1 MGSKV
6 KEKKEKKQPD
16 IKLSSVFKYL
26 AYSYKYAKKEKFYL
40 FLVLV
45 ANVLL
50 TIISVA
56 VPVFNAKQIVALTD
70 GAWTRLIIII
80 VTIFGLEITRNL
92 GRYIYSISWN
102 RYFYSVKKN
111 IQLDLADEILRITQE
126 DLNSNSSGVFIERL
140 NNDTEKL
147 TDIFVDLLDWISSI
161 VGGIGVFISIFFI
174 NKLIF
179 LIYLV
184 FILVLFFLQ
193 KKTQEIVME
202 KRKIHIKNREKV
214 NGFTSEIIR
223 GAKDIKIL
231 NAEKSFLL
239 HASKIMDTLKDS
251 GKDLNSTRAKMNF
264 FNGDIRDLL
273 DLIIGL
279 LGVYFII
286 NGQLTVSAM
295 LIIYNYSPRIMNLSS
310 WFERLI
316 ECISEFNLSASRI
329 FGILAESEFHKESFG
344 EKHVRKLNGNI
355 AFDKVSFSYEDG
367 QVVLKNMSFT
377 VSQNKTVAFVG
388 KSGAGKSTI
397 FNLISKLYNPEKGN
411 IYLDDYNI
419 SDLDRAS
426 IRGNLSIISQNPY
439 IYNMSIREN
448 LQVIKQNATKK
459 EIEEACK
466 MACLH
471 DFIMTLKDGYDTVV
485 GEGGVTL
492 SGGQKQRLA
501 IARAF
506 LLKTKI
512 ILFDEATS
520 ALDNETQKEITK
532 AIENMK
538 GDYTVLIIAHR
549 LSTVQNAD
557 EIFVID
563 KGKVVDSGTKSY
575 LLKNCKVFK
584 KLYETELEDEN

>member
-1 MGSKV
+1 MK
-6 KEKKEKKQPD
+6 KNKDNEKNLDK
-16 IKLSSVFKYL
+16 IKFRNLFKYL
-26 AYSYKYAKKEKFYL
+26 KYSYKYAKEEKFYL

-45 ANVLL
+45 ANIML
-50 TIISVA
+50 TVISIA
-56 VPVFNAKQIVALTD
+56 VPIFSAKQIVALTNSE
-70 GAWTRLIIII
+70 WTKLLIVI
-80 VTIFGLEITRNL
+80 VTIFVLEISRNT
-92 GRYIYSISWN
+92 GRLIYMISWN
-102 RYFYSVKKN
+102 KYFYSVKKN
-111 IQLDLADEILRITQE
+111 IQLDLAEEILKITQD
-126 DLNSNSSGVFIERL
+126 DLNNNSSGVFIERL

-147 TDIFVDLLDWISSI
+147 TDIFIDLLDWISDI
-161 VGGIGVFISIFFI
+161 VGGLGVFISIFFI
-174 NKLIF
+174 NKIIF
-179 LIYLV
+179 LIYLA
-184 FILVLFFLQ
+184 FILILFFLQ
-193 KKTQEIVME
+193 KRTQDIVMK
-202 KRKIHIKNREKV
+202 KRKVHIKNREKV

-231 NAEKSFLL
+231 NAEKSFLV
-239 HASKIMDTLKDS
+239 HASSIMDTLKQS
-251 GKDLNSTRAKMNF
+251 GNDLNGTRAKLNF
-264 FNGDIRDLL
+264 LNGDVRDILDLL
-273 DLIIGL
+273 VSAF
-279 LGVYFII
+279 GVYFII
-286 NGQLTVSAM
+286 QGKLSVSAM
-295 LIIYNYSPRIMNLSS
+295 LIIYNYSPKIMNLSS
-310 WFERLI
+310 YFERLI

-329 FGILAESEFHKESFG
+329 FGILVEEEFHKEKFG
-344 EKHVRKLNGNI
+344 TKHVRKLNGNI
-355 AFDKVSFSYEDG
+355 VFDKVNFSYDKDN
-367 QVVLKNMSFT
+367 VVLKNMSFE
-377 VSQNKTVAFVG
+377 VEANKTVAFVG

-397 FNLISKLYNPEKGN
+397 FNLISKLYDPESGS
-411 IYLDDYNI
+411 IFLDSYDI
-419 SDLDRAS
+419 KDLDRDS

-439 IYNMSIREN
+439 IYNMSIKEN
-448 LQVIKQNATKK
+448 LQVIKKNATKK

-557 EIFVID
+557 KIFVID
-563 KGKVVDSGTKSY
+563 NGKVVDSGKKNY

-584 KLYETELEDEN
+584 RLYETELEDEN

>member
-1 MGSKV
+1 MKKNKD
-6 KEKKEKKQPD
+6 KEKNPD
-16 IKLSSVFKYL
+16 KIKFSNLFKYL
-26 AYSYKYAKKEKFYL
+26 KYSYKYAKKEKFYL

-45 ANVLL
+45 ANIML
-50 TIISVA
+50 TVISIA
-56 VPVFNAKQIVALTD
+56 VPIFSAKQIVALTNSE
-70 GAWTRLIIII
+70 WTKLLIVI
-80 VTIFGLEITRNL
+80 VTIFVLEISRNT
-92 GRYIYSISWN
+92 GRLIYMISWN
-102 RYFYSVKKN
+102 KYFYSVKKN
-111 IQLDLADEILRITQE
+111 IQLDLAEEILKITQD
-126 DLNSNSSGVFIERL
+126 DLNTNSSGVFIERL

-147 TDIFVDLLDWISSI
+147 TDIFIDLLDWISDI
-161 VGGIGVFISIFFI
+161 VGGLGVFISIFFI
-174 NKLIF
+174 NKIIF
-179 LIYLV
+179 LIYLA
-184 FILVLFFLQ
+184 FILILFFLQ
-193 KKTQEIVME
+193 KRTQDIVMK

-231 NAEKSFLL
+231 NAEKSFLV
-239 HASKIMDTLKDS
+239 HASSIMDTLKQS
-251 GKDLNSTRAKMNF
+251 GNDLNGTRAKLNF
-264 FNGDIRDLL
+264 LNGDVRDILDLL
-273 DLIIGL
+273 VSAF
-279 LGVYFII
+279 GVYFII
-286 NGQLTVSAM
+286 QGKLSVSAM
-295 LIIYNYSPRIMNLSS
+295 LIIYNYSPKIMNLSS
-310 WFERLI
+310 YFERLI

-329 FGILAESEFHKESFG
+329 FGILVEEEFHKEKFG
-344 EKHVRKLNGNI
+344 TKHVRKLNGNI
-355 AFDKVSFSYEDG
+355 VFDRVNFSYDNDN
-367 QVVLKNMSFT
+367 VVLKNMSFE
-377 VSQNKTVAFVG
+377 VEPNKTVAFVG

-397 FNLISKLYNPEKGN
+397 FNLISKLYDPESGSIFLDSHN
-411 IYLDDYNI
+411 IK
-419 SDLDRAS
+419 DLDRDS

-448 LQVIKQNATKK
+448 LQVIKKNATKK

-471 DFIMTLKDGYDTVV
+471 EFIMTLKDGYDTIV

-557 EIFVID
+557 KIFVID
-563 KGKVVDSGTKSY
+563 NGKVVDSGKKNY

-584 KLYETELEDEN
+584 RLYETELEDEN

>member
-1 MGSKV
+1 MKKV
-6 KEKKEKKQPD
+6 EDKKEK
-16 IKLSSVFKYL
+16 IKLSSLFKYL
-26 AYSYKYAKKEKFYL
+26 KYTYHYAKEGKFYL

-50 TIISVA
+50 TIISIA
-56 VPVFNAKQIVALTD
+56 VPIFNAKQIVSLTD
-70 GAWTRLIIII
+70 GEWKKLIIII
-80 VTIFGLEITRNL
+80 FTIFGLEICRNA
-92 GRYIYSISWN
+92 GHYIYSFSWN
-102 RYFYSVKKN
+102 KYFYKIKKN
-111 IQLDLADEILRITQE
+111 IQLELAEETLKIKTD
-126 DLNSNSSGVFIERL
+126 DLNNNSSGVFIERI

-147 TDIFVDLLDWISSI
+147 TDIFVDLLDWISRI
-161 VGGIGVFISIFFI
+161 IGDVGVFISVFFI

-179 LIYLV
+179 LLYLI
-184 FILVLFFLQ
+184 FILLLFFFQ
-193 KKTQEIVME
+193 KKSASIVLE
-202 KRKIHIKNREKV
+202 KRKIHLKNREKV

-231 NAEKSFLL
+231 NAEKSFLN
-239 HASKIMDTLKDS
+239 HASETMDILKES
-251 GKDLNSTRAKMNF
+251 GTSWSLTRSKFNF
-264 FNGDIRDLL
+264 INGNIRDLL
-273 DLIIGL
+273 DLLISL
-279 LGVYFII
+279 AGVWFII
-286 NGQLTVSAM
+286 NGQMSISSM
-295 LIIYNYSPRIMNLSS
+295 LIIYNYSGKIMNISS
-310 WFERLI
+310 CFERLI
-316 ECISEFNLSASRI
+316 QCINDYNLSASRI
-329 FGILAESEFHKESFG
+329 FGILIEEEFHKESFG
-344 EKHVRKLNGNI
+344 ETHVRKLNGNI
-355 AFDKVSFSYEDG
+355 TFDKVDFTYDG
-367 QVVLKNMSFT
+367 DNEVLNRMSFEIKA
-377 VSQNKTVAFVG
+377 NKTVAFVG

-397 FNLISKLYNPEKGN
+397 FNLISKLYDANAGN
-411 IYLDDYNI
+411 IYLDGYNI
-419 SDLDRAS
+419 KDLDKDS

-439 IYNMSIREN
+439 IYNMSIKEN
-448 LQVIKQNATKK
+448 LQIIKKNATKK
-459 EIEEACK
+459 EIVEACK

-471 DFIMTLKDGYDTVV
+471 DFVMTLKDGYDTIV

-563 KGKVVDSGTKSY
+563 KGKIVGSGTRNY

-584 KLYETELEDEN
+584 RLYETELETEN

>member
-1 MGSKV
+1 M
-6 KEKKEKKQPD
+6 
-16 IKLSSVFKYL
+16 
-26 AYSYKYAKKEKFYL
+26 
-40 FLVLV
+40 
-45 ANVLL
+45 
-50 TIISVA
+50 
-56 VPVFNAKQIVALTD
+56 
-70 GAWTRLIIII
+70 
-80 VTIFGLEITRNL
+80 
-92 GRYIYSISWN
+92 ISWN
-102 RYFYSVKKN
+102 KYFYSVKKN
-111 IQLDLADEILRITQE
+111 IQLDLAEEILKITQD
-126 DLNSNSSGVFIERL
+126 DLNTNSSGVFIERL

-147 TDIFVDLLDWISSI
+147 TDIFIDLLDWISDI
-161 VGGIGVFISIFFI
+161 VGGLGVFISIFFI
-174 NKLIF
+174 NKIIF
-179 LIYLV
+179 LIYLA
-184 FILVLFFLQ
+184 FILILFFLQ
-193 KKTQEIVME
+193 KRTQDIVMK

-231 NAEKSFLL
+231 NAEKSFLV
-239 HASKIMDTLKDS
+239 HASSIMDTLKQS
-251 GKDLNSTRAKMNF
+251 GNDLNGTRAKLNF
-264 FNGDIRDLL
+264 LNGDVRDILDLL
-273 DLIIGL
+273 VSAF
-279 LGVYFII
+279 GVYFII
-286 NGQLTVSAM
+286 QGKLSVSAM
-295 LIIYNYSPRIMNLSS
+295 LIIYNYSPKIMNLSS
-310 WFERLI
+310 YFERLI

-329 FGILAESEFHKESFG
+329 FGILVEEEFHKEKFG
-344 EKHVRKLNGNI
+344 TKHVRKLNGNI
-355 AFDKVSFSYEDG
+355 VFDKVNFSYDNDN
-367 QVVLKNMSFT
+367 VVLKNMSFE
-377 VSQNKTVAFVG
+377 VEPNKTVAFVG

-397 FNLISKLYNPEKGN
+397 FNLISKLYDPESGSIFLDSHN
-411 IYLDDYNI
+411 IK
-419 SDLDRAS
+419 DLDRDS

-448 LQVIKQNATKK
+448 LQVIKKNATKK

-471 DFIMTLKDGYDTVV
+471 EFIMTLKDGYDTIV

-557 EIFVID
+557 KIFVID
-563 KGKVVDSGTKSY
+563 NGRVVDSGKKNY

-584 KLYETELEDEN
+584 RLYETELEDEN

>member
-1 MGSKV
+1 MKKKGKKIEEE
-6 KEKKEKKQPD
+6 KEK
-16 IKLSSVFKYL
+16 IKFRNLVKYL
-26 AYSYKYAKKEKFYL
+26 KYSYKYAKEEKFYL

-45 ANVLL
+45 ANIIL
-50 TIISVA
+50 TVISIA
-56 VPVFNAKQIVALTD
+56 VPIFNAKQIVALTD
-70 GAWTRLIIII
+70 GAWTKLIIII
-80 VTIFGLEITRNL
+80 STIFGLEILRNL
-92 GRYIYSISWN
+92 GRLIYMISWN
-102 RYFYSVKKN
+102 KYFYSVKKN
-111 IQLDLADEILRITQE
+111 IQLDLAEETLKITQD
-126 DLNSNSSGVFIERL
+126 DLNNNSSGAFIERL

-147 TDIFVDLLDWISSI
+147 TDIFIDLLDWISDI
-161 VGGIGVFISIFFI
+161 VGGLGVFISIFFI

-179 LIYLV
+179 VIYLV
-184 FILVLFFLQ
+184 FILILFFFQ
-193 KKTQEIVME
+193 KRAQDIVMK

-239 HASKIMDTLKDS
+239 HAGEIMDTLKQS
-251 GKDLNSTRAKMNF
+251 GNDLNATRAKLNF
-264 FNGDIRDLL
+264 LNGDVRDILDLL
-273 DLIIGL
+273 VSLF
-279 LGVYFII
+279 GVYFII
-286 NGQLTVSAM
+286 KGNLSVSAM
-295 LIIYNYSPRIMNLSS
+295 LIIYNYSPKIMNLSS
-310 WFERLI
+310 YFERLI

-329 FGILAESEFHKESFG
+329 FGILVESEFHKESFG
-344 EKHVRKLNGNI
+344 DTHVNKLNGNI
-355 AFDKVSFSYEDG
+355 VFDKVNFSYDTENN
-367 QVVLKNMSFT
+367 VLKKMSFE
-377 VSQNKTVAFVG
+377 VEANKTVAFVG

-397 FNLISKLYNPEKGN
+397 FNLISKLYNPESGN
-411 IYLDDYNI
+411 IYLDEYNI
-419 SDLDRAS
+419 KDLDRDS

-448 LQVIKQNATKK
+448 LKVIKSNATKK
-459 EIEEACK
+459 EIETACK

-557 EIFVID
+557 KIFVID
-563 KGKVVDSGTKSY
+563 NGKIVDSGTRNY

-584 KLYETELEDEN
+584 RLYETELEDQN

>member
-1 MGSKV
+1 MK
-6 KEKKEKKQPD
+6 KNKDNEKNLDK
-16 IKLSSVFKYL
+16 IKFRNLFKYL
-26 AYSYKYAKKEKFYL
+26 KYSYKYAKEEKFYL

-45 ANVLL
+45 ANIML
-50 TIISVA
+50 TVISIA
-56 VPVFNAKQIVALTD
+56 VPIFSAKQIVALTNSE
-70 GAWTRLIIII
+70 WTKLLIVI
-80 VTIFGLEITRNL
+80 VTIFVLEISRNT
-92 GRYIYSISWN
+92 GRLIYMISWN
-102 RYFYSVKKN
+102 KYFYSVKKN
-111 IQLDLADEILRITQE
+111 IQLDLAEEILKITQD
-126 DLNSNSSGVFIERL
+126 DLNNNSSGVFIERL

-147 TDIFVDLLDWISSI
+147 TDIFIDLLDWISDI
-161 VGGIGVFISIFFI
+161 VGGLGVFISIFFI
-174 NKLIF
+174 NKIIF
-179 LIYLV
+179 LIYLA
-184 FILVLFFLQ
+184 FILILFFLQ
-193 KKTQEIVME
+193 KRTQDIVMK

-231 NAEKSFLL
+231 NAEKSFLV
-239 HASKIMDTLKDS
+239 HASSIMDTLKQS
-251 GKDLNSTRAKMNF
+251 GNDLNGTRAKLNF
-264 FNGDIRDLL
+264 INGDVRDILDLL
-273 DLIIGL
+273 VSAF
-279 LGVYFII
+279 GVYFII
-286 NGQLTVSAM
+286 QGKLSVSAM
-295 LIIYNYSPRIMNLSS
+295 LIIYNYSPKIMNLSS
-310 WFERLI
+310 YFERLI

-329 FGILAESEFHKESFG
+329 FGILVEEEFHKEKFG
-344 EKHVRKLNGNI
+344 TKHVRKLNGNI
-355 AFDKVSFSYEDG
+355 VFDKVNFSYDNDN
-367 QVVLKNMSFT
+367 VVLKKMSFE
-377 VSQNKTVAFVG
+377 VEANKTVAFVG

-397 FNLISKLYNPEKGN
+397 FNLISKLYDPESGS
-411 IYLDDYNI
+411 IFLDSYNI
-419 SDLDRAS
+419 KDLDRDS

-439 IYNMSIREN
+439 IYNMSIKEN
-448 LQVIKQNATKK
+448 LQVIKKNATKK

-557 EIFVID
+557 KIFVID
-563 KGKVVDSGTKSY
+563 NGKVVDSGKKNY

-584 KLYETELEDEN
+584 RLYETELEDEN

>member
-1 MGSKV
+1 MKKNKD
-6 KEKKEKKQPD
+6 KEKNPD
-16 IKLSSVFKYL
+16 KIKFSNLFKYL
-26 AYSYKYAKKEKFYL
+26 KYSYKYAKKEKFYL

-45 ANVLL
+45 ANIML
-50 TIISVA
+50 TVISIA
-56 VPVFNAKQIVALTD
+56 VPIFSAKQIVALTNSE
-70 GAWTRLIIII
+70 WTKLLIVI
-80 VTIFGLEITRNL
+80 VTIFVLEISRNT
-92 GRYIYSISWN
+92 GRLIYMISWN
-102 RYFYSVKKN
+102 KYFYSVKKN
-111 IQLDLADEILRITQE
+111 IQLDLAEEILKITQD
-126 DLNSNSSGVFIERL
+126 DLNTNSSGVFIERL

-147 TDIFVDLLDWISSI
+147 TDIFIDLLDWISDI
-161 VGGIGVFISIFFI
+161 VGGLGVFISIFFI
-174 NKLIF
+174 NKIIF
-179 LIYLV
+179 LIYLA
-184 FILVLFFLQ
+184 FILILFFLQ
-193 KKTQEIVME
+193 KRTQDIVMK

-231 NAEKSFLL
+231 NAEKSFLV
-239 HASKIMDTLKDS
+239 HASSIMDTLKQS
-251 GKDLNSTRAKMNF
+251 GNDLNGTRAKLNF
-264 FNGDIRDLL
+264 LNGDVRDILDLL
-273 DLIIGL
+273 VSAF
-279 LGVYFII
+279 GVYFII
-286 NGQLTVSAM
+286 QGKLSVSAM
-295 LIIYNYSPRIMNLSS
+295 LIIYNYSPKIMNLSS
-310 WFERLI
+310 YFERLI

-329 FGILAESEFHKESFG
+329 FGILVEEEFHKEKFG
-344 EKHVRKLNGNI
+344 TKHVRKLNGNI
-355 AFDKVSFSYEDG
+355 VFDKVNFSYDNDN
-367 QVVLKNMSFT
+367 VVLKNMSFE
-377 VSQNKTVAFVG
+377 VEPNKTVAFVG

-397 FNLISKLYNPEKGN
+397 FNLISKLYDPESGSIFLDSHN
-411 IYLDDYNI
+411 IK
-419 SDLDRAS
+419 DLDRDS

-448 LQVIKQNATKK
+448 LQVIKKNATKK

-471 DFIMTLKDGYDTVV
+471 EFIMTLKDGYDTIV

-557 EIFVID
+557 KIFVID
-563 KGKVVDSGTKSY
+563 NGRVVDSGKKNY

-584 KLYETELEDEN
+584 RLYETELEDEN

>member
-1 MGSKV
+1 MKKNKD
-6 KEKKEKKQPD
+6 KEKNPD
-16 IKLSSVFKYL
+16 KIKFSNLFKYL
-26 AYSYKYAKKEKFYL
+26 KYSYKYAKKEKFYL

-45 ANVLL
+45 ANIML
-50 TIISVA
+50 TVISIA
-56 VPVFNAKQIVALTD
+56 VPIFSAKQIVALTNSE
-70 GAWTRLIIII
+70 WTKLLIVI
-80 VTIFGLEITRNL
+80 VTIFVLEISRNT
-92 GRYIYSISWN
+92 GRLIYMISWN
-102 RYFYSVKKN
+102 KYFYSVKKN
-111 IQLDLADEILRITQE
+111 IQLDLAEEILKITQD
-126 DLNSNSSGVFIERL
+126 DLNTNSSGVFIERL

-147 TDIFVDLLDWISSI
+147 TDIFIDLLDWISDI
-161 VGGIGVFISIFFI
+161 VGGLGVFISIFFI
-174 NKLIF
+174 NKIIF
-179 LIYLV
+179 LIYLA
-184 FILVLFFLQ
+184 FILILFFLQ
-193 KKTQEIVME
+193 KRTQDIVMK

-231 NAEKSFLL
+231 NAEKSFLV
-239 HASKIMDTLKDS
+239 HASSIMDTLKQS
-251 GKDLNSTRAKMNF
+251 GNDLNGTRAKLNF
-264 FNGDIRDLL
+264 LNGDVRDILDLL
-273 DLIIGL
+273 VSAF
-279 LGVYFII
+279 GVYFII
-286 NGQLTVSAM
+286 QGKLSVSAM
-295 LIIYNYSPRIMNLSS
+295 LIIYNYSPKIMNLSS
-310 WFERLI
+310 YFERLI

-329 FGILAESEFHKESFG
+329 FGILVEEEFHKEKFG
-344 EKHVRKLNGNI
+344 TKHVRKLNGNI
-355 AFDKVSFSYEDG
+355 VFDRVNFSYDNDN
-367 QVVLKNMSFT
+367 VVLKNMSFE
-377 VSQNKTVAFVG
+377 VEPNKTVAFVG

-397 FNLISKLYNPEKGN
+397 FNLISKLYDPESGSIFLDSHN
-411 IYLDDYNI
+411 IK
-419 SDLDRAS
+419 DLDRDS

-448 LQVIKQNATKK
+448 LQVIKKNATKK

-471 DFIMTLKDGYDTVV
+471 EFIMTLKDGYDTIV

-538 GDYTVLIIAHR
+538 GDYTALIIAHR

-557 EIFVID
+557 KIFVID
-563 KGKVVDSGTKSY
+563 NGKVVDSGKKNY

-584 KLYETELEDEN
+584 RLYETELEDEN

>member
-1 MGSKV
+1 MKKNKD
-6 KEKKEKKQPD
+6 KEKNPD
-16 IKLSSVFKYL
+16 KIKFSNLFKYL
-26 AYSYKYAKKEKFYL
+26 KYSYKYAKKEKFYL

-45 ANVLL
+45 ANIML
-50 TIISVA
+50 TVISIA
-56 VPVFNAKQIVALTD
+56 VPIFSAKQIVALTNSE
-70 GAWTRLIIII
+70 WTKLLIVI
-80 VTIFGLEITRNL
+80 VTIFVLEISRNT
-92 GRYIYSISWN
+92 GRLIYMISWN
-102 RYFYSVKKN
+102 KYFYSVKKN
-111 IQLDLADEILRITQE
+111 IQLDLAEEILKITQD
-126 DLNSNSSGVFIERL
+126 DLNNNSSGVFIERL

-147 TDIFVDLLDWISSI
+147 TDIFIDLLDWISDI
-161 VGGIGVFISIFFI
+161 VGGLGVFISIFFI
-174 NKLIF
+174 NKIIF
-179 LIYLV
+179 LIYLA
-184 FILVLFFLQ
+184 FILILFFLQ
-193 KKTQEIVME
+193 KRTQDIVMK

-231 NAEKSFLL
+231 NAEKSFLV
-239 HASKIMDTLKDS
+239 HASSIMDTLKQS
-251 GKDLNSTRAKMNF
+251 GNDLNGTRAKLNF
-264 FNGDIRDLL
+264 LNGDVRDILDLL
-273 DLIIGL
+273 VSAF
-279 LGVYFII
+279 GVYFII
-286 NGQLTVSAM
+286 QGKLSVSAM
-295 LIIYNYSPRIMNLSS
+295 LIIYNYSPKIMNLSS
-310 WFERLI
+310 YFERLI

-329 FGILAESEFHKESFG
+329 FGILVEEEFHKEKFG
-344 EKHVRKLNGNI
+344 TKHVRKLNGNI
-355 AFDKVSFSYEDG
+355 VFDRVNFSYDNDN
-367 QVVLKNMSFT
+367 VVLKNMSFE
-377 VSQNKTVAFVG
+377 VEPNKTVAFVG

-397 FNLISKLYNPEKGN
+397 FNLISKLYDPESGSIFLDSHN
-411 IYLDDYNI
+411 IK
-419 SDLDRAS
+419 DLDRDS

-448 LQVIKQNATKK
+448 LQVIKKNATKK

-471 DFIMTLKDGYDTVV
+471 DFIMTLKDGYDTIV

-557 EIFVID
+557 KIFVID
-563 KGKVVDSGTKSY
+563 NGKVVDSGKKNY

-584 KLYETELEDEN
+584 RLYETELEDEN

>member
-1 MGSKV
+1 MKKNKD
-6 KEKKEKKQPD
+6 KEKNPD
-16 IKLSSVFKYL
+16 KIKFSNLFKYL
-26 AYSYKYAKKEKFYL
+26 KYSYKYAKKEKFYL

-45 ANVLL
+45 ANIML
-50 TIISVA
+50 TVISIA
-56 VPVFNAKQIVALTD
+56 VPIFSAKQIVALTNSE
-70 GAWTRLIIII
+70 WTKLLIVI
-80 VTIFGLEITRNL
+80 VTIFVLEISRNT
-92 GRYIYSISWN
+92 GRLIYMISWN
-102 RYFYSVKKN
+102 KYFYSVKKN
-111 IQLDLADEILRITQE
+111 IQLDLAEEILKITQD
-126 DLNSNSSGVFIERL
+126 DLNTNSSGVFIERL

-147 TDIFVDLLDWISSI
+147 TDIFIDLLDWISDI
-161 VGGIGVFISIFFI
+161 VGGLGVFISIFFI
-174 NKLIF
+174 NKIIF
-179 LIYLV
+179 LIYLA
-184 FILVLFFLQ
+184 FILILFFLQ
-193 KKTQEIVME
+193 KRTQDIVMK

-231 NAEKSFLL
+231 NAEKSFLV
-239 HASKIMDTLKDS
+239 HASSIMDTLKQS
-251 GKDLNSTRAKMNF
+251 GNDLNGTRAKLNF
-264 FNGDIRDLL
+264 LNGDVRDILDLL
-273 DLIIGL
+273 VSAF
-279 LGVYFII
+279 GVYFII
-286 NGQLTVSAM
+286 QGKLSVSAM
-295 LIIYNYSPRIMNLSS
+295 LIIYNYSPKIMNLSS
-310 WFERLI
+310 YFERLI

-329 FGILAESEFHKESFG
+329 FGILVEEEFHKEKFG
-344 EKHVRKLNGNI
+344 TKHVRKLNGNI
-355 AFDKVSFSYEDG
+355 VFDKVNFSYDNDN
-367 QVVLKNMSFT
+367 VVLKNMSFE
-377 VSQNKTVAFVG
+377 VEPNKTVAFVG

-397 FNLISKLYNPEKGN
+397 FNLISKLYDPVSGSIFLDSHN
-411 IYLDDYNI
+411 IK
-419 SDLDRAS
+419 DLDRDS

-448 LQVIKQNATKK
+448 LQVIKKNATKK

-471 DFIMTLKDGYDTVV
+471 EFIMTLKDGYDTIV

-557 EIFVID
+557 KIFVID
-563 KGKVVDSGTKSY
+563 NGKVVDSGKKNY

-584 KLYETELEDEN
+584 RLYETELEDEN

>member
-1 MGSKV
+1 MKKNKD
-6 KEKKEKKQPD
+6 KEKNPD
-16 IKLSSVFKYL
+16 KIKFSNLFKYL
-26 AYSYKYAKKEKFYL
+26 KYSYKYAKKEKFYL

-45 ANVLL
+45 ANIML
-50 TIISVA
+50 TVISIA
-56 VPVFNAKQIVALTD
+56 VPIFSAKQIVALTNSE
-70 GAWTRLIIII
+70 WTKLLIVI
-80 VTIFGLEITRNL
+80 VTIFVLEISRNT
-92 GRYIYSISWN
+92 GRLIYMISWN
-102 RYFYSVKKN
+102 KYFYSVKKN
-111 IQLDLADEILRITQE
+111 IQLDLAEEILKITQD
-126 DLNSNSSGVFIERL
+126 DLNTNSSGVFIERL

-147 TDIFVDLLDWISSI
+147 TDIFIDLLDWISDI
-161 VGGIGVFISIFFI
+161 VGGLGVFISIFFI
-174 NKLIF
+174 NKIIF
-179 LIYLV
+179 LIYLA
-184 FILVLFFLQ
+184 FILILFFLQ
-193 KKTQEIVME
+193 KRTQDIVMK

-231 NAEKSFLL
+231 NAEKSFLV
-239 HASKIMDTLKDS
+239 HASSIMDTLKQS
-251 GKDLNSTRAKMNF
+251 GNDLNGTRAKLNF
-264 FNGDIRDLL
+264 LNGDVRDILDLL
-273 DLIIGL
+273 VSAF
-279 LGVYFII
+279 GVYFII
-286 NGQLTVSAM
+286 QGKLSVSAM
-295 LIIYNYSPRIMNLSS
+295 LIIYNYSPKIMNLSS
-310 WFERLI
+310 YFERLI

-329 FGILAESEFHKESFG
+329 FGILVEEEFHKEKFG
-344 EKHVRKLNGNI
+344 TKHVRKLNGNI
-355 AFDKVSFSYEDG
+355 VFDRVNFSYDNDN
-367 QVVLKNMSFT
+367 VVLKNMSFE
-377 VSQNKTVAFVG
+377 VEPNKTVAFVG

-397 FNLISKLYNPEKGN
+397 FNLISKLYDPESGSIFLDSHN
-411 IYLDDYNI
+411 IK
-419 SDLDRAS
+419 DLDRDS

-448 LQVIKQNATKK
+448 LQVIKKNATKK

-471 DFIMTLKDGYDTVV
+471 DFIMTLKDGYDTIV

-557 EIFVID
+557 KIFVID
-563 KGKVVDSGTKSY
+563 NGKVVDSGKKNY

-584 KLYETELEDEN
+584 RLYETELEDEN